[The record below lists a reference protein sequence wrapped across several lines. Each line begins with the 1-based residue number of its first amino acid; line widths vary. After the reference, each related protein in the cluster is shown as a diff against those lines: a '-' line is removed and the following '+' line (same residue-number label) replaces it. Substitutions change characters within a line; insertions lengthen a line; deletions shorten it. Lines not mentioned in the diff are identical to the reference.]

1 MPMLSQPSERPVN
14 VPSTLPLLLGLL
26 LAVPAL
32 LAQEPAQIQISPQ
45 TESQIKA
52 PLTAEQVVKNMEERN
67 RERGAAL
74 RRFEG
79 KRVYRMEY
87 RGFPGSKD
95 AEMTVSVHY
104 QAPAGKEFTVVSQS
118 GSQFI
123 IDHVFK
129 KLLESEKE
137 AAENQKQTALSS
149 DNYDFTL
156 ANYET
161 APDGARYV
169 LNTVPKTKNQFL
181 YKGKVWVDAKD
192 FAVVRIEAAPA
203 KNPSFWIKK
212 TDIAHRYTKVNDFWL
227 PAENH
232 TESYIRLGGKA
243 TLSIEYTDYKI
254 QDAAPVAKSQSAHE
268 DACVVCDVNLA
279 AAVPK

>member
-1 MPMLSQPSERPVN
+1 MKPNLSMLRWL
-14 VPSTLPLLLGLL
+14 TGALLLVTGLM
-26 LAVPAL
+26 
-32 LAQEPAQIQISPQ
+32 AQEPPQIQAPTP
-45 TESQIKA
+45 TETKVEA
-52 PLTAEQVVKNMEERN
+52 PLTAEQVVKNLEERN
-67 RERGAAL
+67 HERASAL
-74 RRFEG
+74 RQFDG
-79 KRVYRMEY
+79 KRVYRMAY

-95 AEMTVSVHY
+95 AEMMVSMHY
-104 QAPAGKEFTVVSQS
+104 KAPADKEFTVLSQS
-118 GSQFI
+118 GSKFI

-137 AAENQKQTALSS
+137 AADKENQKQTALSS

-156 ANYET
+156 ADYET
-161 APDGARYV
+161 TPDGARYV
-169 LNTVPKTKNQFL
+169 LNTIPKTKNKFL
-181 YKGKVWVDAKD
+181 YKGKIWIDAKD

-243 TLSIEYTDYKI
+243 TLSIEYTDYRI
-254 QDAAPVAKSQSAHE
+254 EEAEPVRKPQSAHE
-268 DACVVCDVNLA
+268 NACVVCDAKLA
-279 AAVPK
+279 VALPE